1 MRCLKELIRTGIS
14 GSSENQTIT
23 IRVDNSWVFTNDD
36 ITAFPVLTKTCG
48 GSNRGFAAGRAVCS
62 ELRCEIPYHNYPRG
76 AKVELFIGAG
86 AAVGTFYICER
97 RIRGDR
103 AELRARDI
111 IALSDVPFV
120 LPEERPYTVNSLLD
134 CISVQLDVNI
144 PSVENNYEIPENT
157 SLKGSIRDMLGWCA
171 ASQGVNAYSYLNAV
185 WVKPPFSERTVTIG
199 KNDHSVVEIRSLFCG
214 NIGKVRL
221 KRSDC
226 KLPEELRT
234 VTVRKNGAVS
244 ERLQTYEDFGIY
256 ESGAGG
262 RVLELTVP
270 FANAEMAGNVLSKLS
285 GASFGSAF
293 SCKVCRLSAVPNI
306 ADKAVFADMPGKT
319 FHISEMTVRFT
330 GRGIFAALS
339 SEGDSETEGRYFTR
353 TERALAG
360 KVQLDSELGG
370 VEVCSFG
377 EIRSSVAGSD
387 SAVSF
392 GDGGLS
398 VYALEGEDEQS

>member
-1 MRCLKELIRTGIS
+1 MRCLKEPTRTGTS
-14 GSSENQTIT
+14 GSGDKQTIT
-23 IRVDNSWVFTNDD
+23 IRVDDSWVFTNGD

-48 GSNRGFAAGRAVCS
+48 GSNGGFAAGRAVCA
-62 ELRCEIPYHNYPRG
+62 ELRCEIPYFDYPRG
-76 AKVELFIGAG
+76 AKVELFFGTG

-97 RIRGDR
+97 RIRGNR
-103 AELRARDI
+103 CELRARDI

-120 LPEERPYTVNSLLD
+120 IPEERPHTVNALLD
-134 CISVQLDVNI
+134 CVAAQLDVNI

-157 SLKGSIRDMLGWCA
+157 PLKGSIRDVLGWCA
-171 ASQGVNAYSYLNAV
+171 ASQGVNAYSHLEAV
-185 WVKPPFSERTVTIG
+185 WVKPPVSEGVVTIG
-199 KNDHSVVEIRSLFCG
+199 INDHSVVEIRSLFCG
-214 NIGKVRL
+214 NIGRIRL

-234 VTVRKNGAVS
+234 VTVRKDGTVS
-244 ERLQTYEDFGIY
+244 ERLQTYEDFGIF

-262 RVLELTVP
+262 KMLELTVP
-270 FANAEMAGNVLSKLS
+270 FASAEMAENVLLGLS
-285 GASFGSAF
+285 GKSFGSAF
-293 SCKVCRLSAVPNI
+293 GCKVCRLSAVPNI
-306 ADKAVFADMPGKT
+306 ADKAVFADMPGRT
-319 FHISEMTVRFT
+319 FHISEMVVRFT

-339 SEGDSETEGRYFTR
+339 SEGDDETEGRYFTR
-353 TERALAG
+353 QEREMAR
-360 KVQLDSELGG
+360 KIQLDSELGG

-398 VYALEGEDEQS
+398 LYALEGEDEQS